1 MALTQA
7 PGLKSSWPTN
17 MEDSIDSMS
26 DNGCD
31 TPLKQ
36 CVNLCSILAEKG
48 MQFSISVK
56 IENSFVFTLESE
68 KSSEAQK
75 AKRRSPSYQKRQE
88 KRKLLRKKSVS
99 FPRDPAESKEV
110 AVQTE
115 TEEEL
120 IIDKINSQRVD
131 LNPEV
136 SPYIVRLPWSPACEE
151 ESTESSTADSESDLE
166 DESEIEESS
175 DVSEPEN
182 QQPDHVQ
189 QIEVV
194 PGAGDHWMPATPRSR
209 SGRRRGRR

>member
-1 MALTQA
+1 
-7 PGLKSSWPTN
+7 
-17 MEDSIDSMS
+17 MS

-36 CVNLCSILAEKG
+36 CVSLCSILAEKG

-99 FPRDPAESKEV
+99 FPRDPAESKDV

-136 SPYIVRLPWSPACEE
+136 SPYIVRLPWNPECEE
-151 ESTESSTADSESDLE
+151 ESSTLSF
-166 DESEIEESS
+166 IFQCF
-175 DVSEPEN
+175 V
-182 QQPDHVQ
+182 
-189 QIEVV
+189 
-194 PGAGDHWMPATPRSR
+194 
-209 SGRRRGRR
+209 